1 MRLRRFKPDEPELAA
16 AGFIFRQEPKADG
29 NLRAVEELAGEGDHA
44 VDEVGLDEGLPDC
57 PFAGLVGGHAAIGED
72 EAGHAVG
79 REVVD
84 EVLHPGE
91 VGVAPGRDAI
101 LPAHVVVFAEPVG
114 VVEGRVGENVVGAEV
129 GMEVAP
135 EGVGVLGAEVG
146 LDAADRQVH
155 DREVTGCRIALLREE
170 ADVVFFPPWASMN
183 FSDWTNMPPEP
194 QQGS

>member
-1 MRLRRFKPDEPELAA
+1 MQSTRSASMRARRM
-16 AGFIFRQEPKADG
+16 
-29 NLRAVEELAGEGDHA
+29 
-44 VDEVGLDEGLPDC
+44 

-114 VVEGRVGENVVGAEV
+114 VVEGRVGEDVVGAEV

-146 LDAADRQVH
+146 LDAAQGEVH
-155 DREVTGCRIALLREE
+155 DGEAAGGGVALFRLVAHQPHPSGSIRET
-170 ADVVFFPPWASMN
+170 
-183 FSDWTNMPPEP
+183 
-194 QQGS
+194 